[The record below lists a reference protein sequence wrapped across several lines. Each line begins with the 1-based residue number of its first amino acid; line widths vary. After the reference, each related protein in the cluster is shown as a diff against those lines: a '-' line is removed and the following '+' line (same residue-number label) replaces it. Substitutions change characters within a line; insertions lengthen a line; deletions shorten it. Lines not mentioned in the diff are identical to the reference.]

1 MLIRKASESD
11 LSRVADIYAAIHTEE
26 EAGRARIGWQREIY
40 PTFDTARAAW
50 QRDDLFVLEE
60 DGSILGAAIIN
71 QIQVDV
77 YGDAPWEYKTGDDAV
92 CVLHTLVVDP
102 SAGRRG
108 LGMAFVR
115 YYEDYAREHGLMEL
129 RMDTNEINHRA
140 RQMYQ
145 KLGYREIAVVP
156 TVFNGIPNVNL
167 VLLEKHISGKPC

>member
-77 YGDAPWEYKTGDDAV
+77 YGDAPWEYKPAMTRSVCCIPWSSIRLPAGGDWAW
-92 CVLHTLVVDP
+92 
-102 SAGRRG
+102 
-108 LGMAFVR
+108 
-115 YYEDYAREHGLMEL
+115 
-129 RMDTNEINHRA
+129 
-140 RQMYQ
+140 
-145 KLGYREIAVVP
+145 
-156 TVFNGIPNVNL
+156 
-167 VLLEKHISGKPC
+167 LLSGTMKTMPGNTA